1 MEQTARFP
9 KFFDYDYRGNRETL
23 AGLSAVSG
31 STEFRFPE
39 TLRLFV
45 SGGEARSCGTTP
57 RYIPRRR

>member
-23 AGLSAVSG
+23 AGLSAVRRG
-31 STEFRFPE
+31 AEFRFPE

-45 SGGEARSCGTTP
+45 SGGEPRS
-57 RYIPRRR
+57 